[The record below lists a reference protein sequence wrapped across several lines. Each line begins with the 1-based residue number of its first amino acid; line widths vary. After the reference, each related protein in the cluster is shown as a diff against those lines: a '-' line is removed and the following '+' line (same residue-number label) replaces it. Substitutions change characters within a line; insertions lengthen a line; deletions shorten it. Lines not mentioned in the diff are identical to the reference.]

1 VVRATPPE
9 ADDDDHRDDRF
20 FHVVYEDNDKEDL
33 TLAELLPLILPRGAN
48 LTTDLS
54 TRPRRALYKKIY
66 ATIADTLA
74 TVPASFHGSNEGVL
88 RRVFSMPRAR
98 ITHGKRKAKLNN
110 WSKTSTRARSSTC
123 RRGLYGWPSKP
134 TTR

>member
-1 VVRATPPE
+1 MVRATPPE

-54 TRPRRALYKKIY
+54 TRPRWALFKKIY
-66 ATIADTLA
+66 AAIADTQR
-74 TVPASFHGSNEGVL
+74 ASEGPTW
-88 RRVFSMPRAR
+88 RCSGRCSA
-98 ITHGKRKAKLNN
+98 
-110 WSKTSTRARSSTC
+110 C
-123 RRGLYGWPSKP
+123 RGL
-134 TTR
+134 T